1 MEQVVVIF
9 AGVRGYLDVLDV
21 GQIGQFE
28 EHLLKDIRANHGQLL
43 EAIRQ
48 EGEISEGTEEQLKA
62 AIEAASE
69 SFSK

>member
-1 MEQVVVIF
+1 MVIF
-9 AGVRGYLDVLDV
+9 AGVKGYLDALDA

-28 EHLLKDIRANHGQLL
+28 EHLLKDIRASHGQLL

>member
-1 MEQVVVIF
+1 MD
-9 AGVRGYLDVLDV
+9 A

-48 EGEISEGTEEQLKA
+48 EGEISEDTEEQLKA